1 MKKNLLIFIVLL
13 CISSCSIDWNDE
25 MKNKITTLENKIQ
38 SIQKDNEIQCLEQS
52 RKTFEANTKWID
64 IKTFVSTYKNN
75 ICYMETSITNNGN
88 IIDTLIDVYTN
99 KTLAENSVGKDR
111 WCFTPDKEL
120 IECSDPFYRVFR
132 NSIFE

>member
-52 RKTFEANTKWID
+52 RKTFEANTK
-64 IKTFVSTYKNN
+64 
-75 ICYMETSITNNGN
+75 
-88 IIDTLIDVYTN
+88 
-99 KTLAENSVGKDR
+99 
-111 WCFTPDKEL
+111 
-120 IECSDPFYRVFR
+120 
-132 NSIFE
+132 